1 MERGGSF
8 RGSPVACRDHQ
19 DMTITE
25 WLARVD
31 ALIETV
37 VALRVALWEKA
48 WAGGGH
54 REAPPRPK
62 RASQK

>member
-1 MERGGSF
+1 
-8 RGSPVACRDHQ
+8 
-19 DMTITE
+19 MTITE